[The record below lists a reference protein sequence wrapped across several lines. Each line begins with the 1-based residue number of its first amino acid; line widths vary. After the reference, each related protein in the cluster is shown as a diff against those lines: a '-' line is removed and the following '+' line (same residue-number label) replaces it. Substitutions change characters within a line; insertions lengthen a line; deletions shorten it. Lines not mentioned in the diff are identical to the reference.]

1 MAVKKIIAVLTIII
15 CGYSCGQTQTNDN
28 SSKPKVLVDA
38 EKMASALVDNDFKA
52 FADFNYPKLLD
63 QAGGKEK
70 FIQELENS
78 AKAQK
83 ERGDKF
89 LKISVTN
96 PSKTV
101 ECNGELQ
108 CVLRQE
114 ATMSLS
120 GGKPFTFASNLIA
133 ISTDKGKSWTFL
145 NASDKNVSDIKKV
158 FPNIC
163 DSIPLTK
170 IN

>member
-1 MAVKKIIAVLTIII
+1 MNIKIIIANLTLLIVS
-15 CGYSCGQTQTNDN
+15 YACGQTQTNDN
-28 SSKPKVLVDA
+28 SSKPKVLIDA
-38 EKMASALVDNDFKA
+38 EKMAAALVDGDFKT
-52 FADFNYPKLLD
+52 FADYNYPKLLD

-70 FIQELENS
+70 FVQALE
-78 AKAQK
+78 ADVIKQK

-89 LKISVTN
+89 HKISVTN

-114 ATMSLS
+114 TTISFS

-133 ISTDKGKSWTFL
+133 ISTDKGKTWTFL
-145 NASDKNVSDIKKV
+145 NASDKSIDDVRKV

-163 DSIPLTK
+163 DAIPLAK
-170 IN
+170 PK